1 MRWVQLSL
9 GTAEAAGQMDVQ
21 QTYVVNGT
29 DSTEAWWKGV
39 CEVMA

>member
-29 DSTEAWWKGV
+29 DSTEA
-39 CEVMA
+39 